1 MIQEPNNIDAIV
13 ALRPG
18 SEFNF
23 NVAGLDWLDEKT
35 TKPTDEEIATKLAEL
50 KAATQYKINRAK
62 EYPLLEEQFDQIYH
76 EGVDA
81 WKASIKTIKDK
92 YPKPS

>member
-1 MIQEPNNIDAIV
+1 MIQEPTNIDAIV

-50 KAATQYKINRAK
+50 KAATKYKIQRAN
-62 EYPLLEEQFDQIYH
+62 EYPLLEEQLDQIYH